1 MKSNTLAKRCV
12 RTLFGKTVEQ
22 RRDSMGYLFL
32 LPWLI
37 GLISFFIVPFFEAM
51 YQMFYSMT
59 LGQDGVTYTYV
70 GSKFFKEVLWESSD
84 HIRMLLGSI
93 GNTLRDSLLIVI
105 FSLIVAILLNKP
117 FPGRGFCRALMA
129 LPIIVSSGV
138 LMQVIKGDLLL
149 SSVESGAAANTVFQ
163 GAVIEDALM
172 KMGLSVTIVNFIST
186 SVATILDLIWQSG
199 IQILLFVGGMQ
210 AVPSTYYEVCSVE
223 GASPWQAFWRV
234 TFPMLTPFLVLNM
247 VYAVID
253 SFTMP
258 ANKVIVEINEY
269 FHNVL
274 YSQATVLSMAYFVL
288 VLIIV
293 GVIALIFSKRAF
305 YIEK

>member
-1 MKSNTLAKRCV
+1 MKSNLGKRCV

-22 RRDSMGYLFL
+22 RRDSMGYVFL

-37 GLISFFIVPFFEAM
+37 GLVSFFILPFFEAM

-59 LGQDGVTYTYV
+59 LGENGVQYTYV
-70 GSKFFKEVLWESSD
+70 GGKVFKEVLWENSN
-84 HIRMLLGSI
+84 HIRMLLASI
-93 GNTLRDSLLIVI
+93 GNTLRDALLIVI

-117 FPGRGFCRALMA
+117 FRGRGFCRALMA

-138 LMQVIKGDLLL
+138 LMQVLKGDLLL

-163 GAVIEDALM
+163 GAVIEDALL
-172 KMGLSVTIVNFIST
+172 KMGLSVTVVNFISN
-186 SVATILDLIWQSG
+186 SVSTILDLIWQSG

-210 AVPSTYYEVCSVE
+210 AIPSTYYEVCGVE
-223 GASPWQAFWRV
+223 GASPWQSFWRV

-258 ANKVIVEINEY
+258 ENKVIVEINEY

-288 VLIIV
+288 VSIIV
-293 GVIALIFSKRAF
+293 GAIALIFSRRAF